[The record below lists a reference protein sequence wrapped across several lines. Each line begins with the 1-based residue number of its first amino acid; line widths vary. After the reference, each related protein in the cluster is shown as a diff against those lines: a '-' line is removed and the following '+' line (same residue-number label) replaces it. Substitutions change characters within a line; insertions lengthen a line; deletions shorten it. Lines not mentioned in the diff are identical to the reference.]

1 MLKRNV
7 FSFYLSLGD
16 ADERAGLR
24 SKLVLGKI
32 DVSDL
37 RYRHPKAIRW
47 FPVVNKDFWAIKLID
62 VRLGGRSL
70 DLCSDKECLVT
81 PDTGTSS
88 LTMPSWALSRVI

>member
-7 FSFYLSLGD
+7 FSFYLSLGI

-62 VRLGGRSL
+62 VRV
-70 DLCSDKECLVT
+70 SDNR
-81 PDTGTSS
+81 D
-88 LTMPSWALSRVI
+88 